1 MFTSYTKR
9 EIRHFHAAVVR
20 AKKCT
25 KQRDAHVQSCCFANL
40 NLLLFAVL
48 AALAVIA

>member
-9 EIRHFHAAVVR
+9 EIRQFHAAVVQ

-25 KQRDAHVQSCCFANL
+25 KQRDARASCSFADL

-48 AALAVIA
+48 VALAVVVA